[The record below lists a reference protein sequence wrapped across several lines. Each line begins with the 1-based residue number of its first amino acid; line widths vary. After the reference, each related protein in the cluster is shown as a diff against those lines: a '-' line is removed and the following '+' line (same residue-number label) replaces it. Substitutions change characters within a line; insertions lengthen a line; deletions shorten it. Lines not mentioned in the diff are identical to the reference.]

1 MSRDDGFL
9 QLAARSDVAARAAR
23 TALLVGVI
31 LIAINHGDAL
41 LSASVG
47 PVEVGKMVLTVL
59 VPYCVSTYASV
70 RALQSAAASR
80 GGGDDSQ

>member
-1 MSRDDGFL
+1 MSGENGFL
-9 QLAARSDVAARAAR
+9 RLAARSDVVTRAAR

-41 LSASVG
+41 LSANIG
-47 PVEVGKMVLTVL
+47 PVQVGKMLLTVL

-70 RALQSAAASR
+70 RALQSATASGR
-80 GGGDDSQ
+80 AGDSR

>member
-1 MSRDDGFL
+1 MSTERGFL
-9 QLAARSDVAARAAR
+9 RLAARSDVVGRAVR

-41 LSASVG
+41 LSGNVG
-47 PVEVGKMVLTVL
+47 PVQVGKMALTVL

-70 RALQSAAASR
+70 RALQSAGPAGER
-80 GGGDDSQ
+80 